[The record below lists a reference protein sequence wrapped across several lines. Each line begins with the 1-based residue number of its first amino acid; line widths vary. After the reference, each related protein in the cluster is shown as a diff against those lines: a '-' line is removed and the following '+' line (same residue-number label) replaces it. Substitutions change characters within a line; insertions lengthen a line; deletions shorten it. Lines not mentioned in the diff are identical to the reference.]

1 MAHPE
6 FAKTGSM
13 ARPAGGAHA
22 STGAA
27 AGGGARTSEG
37 VRHVDAPLVHLAQ
50 QNPDHPPLASLRVHA
65 EEVVHGRKQ
74 HERVHHDVA
83 RVERVRQHLLR
94 HAGPRGQPIL
104 RAPSDISSLSHCPS
118 RDHRQDRR
126 GVP

>member
-1 MAHPE
+1 MADVITWRLQAQLE
-6 FAKTGSM
+6 AEREAAAEREAGWRQEAALLA
-13 ARPAGGAHA
+13 ARA
-22 STGAA
+22 SAGAA

-50 QNPDHPPLASLRVHA
+50 QNPDHPPLASLGVHS

-74 HERVHHDVA
+74 HERVHDDVP

-104 RAPSDISSLSHCPS
+104 RAPS
-118 RDHRQDRR
+118 
-126 GVP
+126 GV